1 MSRCLPVLAALVIV
15 GAIVLRFFP
24 PEPEPEP
31 SFSGLHM
38 VNLSPDESRIA
49 SSLSRRLTGQYVAV
63 PDSIIMSP
71 GALRITFVHAP
82 FSPWIPRFC
91 KGTHAPARVVAF
103 PTAEVVWDAFHSTV
117 ALRKITLVA
126 RAGRQVKRDRFGFT
140 SCGPGE
146 AAYDF
151 YPEDFNRRDGD
162 FIP

>member
-15 GAIVLRFFP
+15 GAIVLRFR

-38 VNLSPDESRIA
+38 VNLSPGESRIA
-49 SSLSRRLTGQYVAV
+49 SSVARRLTGQYVAV

-71 GALRITFVHAP
+71 GELRITFVHAP

-91 KGTHAPARVVAF
+91 GGTHAPARVVAF
-103 PTAEVVWDAFHSTV
+103 PTARVVWDAFHSTV
-117 ALRKITLVA
+117 PLRKITLVA
-126 RAGRQVKRDRFGFT
+126 RAERQVKRDRFGVT
-140 SCGPGE
+140 TCGPGE
-146 AAYDF
+146 AAYYFHPD
-151 YPEDFNRRDGD
+151 DFNRRDGD